1 MTRSKGTVAIIGSGA
16 VGSSTA
22 FALILRES
30 CERIILYDAFPK
42 ISRGKFLDLSPAT
55 WAFGKKVE
63 VGFSEN
69 FPDKADIFVIT
80 AGLPRKA
87 GMTRKDLLGENE
99 GIVLPILEKLKNSG
113 AIVLLVTNPVDLLV
127 KAGVE
132 KVGFPEKLLVGI
144 SSLLDSVRLSDTLGK
159 GAVVLGPHNEKLVAL
174 GAGEGDESAVRWRG
188 AEIISLL
195 SSSAQYSPGAV
206 IAKTVELVLSGNQ
219 EKEIIP
225 CSVYLRDWNG
235 FSKIAFGVPV
245 LLGKGGIEGF
255 PEIEFTGPEIE
266 KLMEGARSLEG

>member
-1 MTRSKGTVAIIGSGA
+1 MTKGTVAIIGSGA
-16 VGSSTA
+16 VGSAVA

-30 CERIILYDAFPK
+30 CERIILYDSFPK
-42 ISRGKFLDLSPAT
+42 VSKGKSLDLSPAT

-63 VGFSEN
+63 VEFSEN
-69 FPDKADIFVIT
+69 FPEKADVFVIT

-99 GIVLPILEKLKNSG
+99 RIVLPILEKLKNSG
-113 AIVLLVTNPVDLLV
+113 GIALLVTNPVDLLV

-132 KVGFPEKLLVGI
+132 KVGFPERRLIGS
-144 SSLLDSVRLSDTLGK
+144 SSLLDSVRLSDALGK
-159 GAVVLGPHNEKLVAL
+159 RAVVLGPHNEKLVGL
-174 GAGEGDESAVRWRG
+174 GAGEKEESAIRGRG

-206 IAKTVELVLSGNQ
+206 IAKNVELILSGNPG
-219 EKEIIP
+219 KEIIP
-225 CSVYLRDWNG
+225 CSAYLRDWNG

-245 LLGKGGIEGF
+245 LLGKAGIKGF
-255 PEIEFTGPEIE
+255 PEIKLTGPELE
-266 KLMEGARSLEG
+266 KLREGARSLEG